1 MVVPDE
7 RSISEPFWPLHPS
20 IGLSLP
26 TYQHLTIFAR
36 DAGIP
41 TKSLRVTNYRQF
53 APRFGLAYRL
63 GSATTLRVGYGIYL
77 NQLDGNRESEFLS
90 PPFLIR
96 ESGLLNVVNENGAP
110 TRTTQNMLPKDSKF
124 DPIPTILAHDPWNR
138 GYGVTQ
144 QWNFTIQR
152 LFPGKIVGEVAYV
165 GAKGDHLQ
173 TSRNFNIP
181 PPGPG
186 AIQARRPYPEFGNI
200 TWNEQAAS
208 SIYHSFQSKVER
220 RFTSGLTILGA
231 FTWSRSLDD
240 SSATEGRNPY
250 LGRGNRGPSLFDV
263 PLSFVFSGIYELPFW
278 RGRPGAPLHERIL
291 GGWTIAGI
299 LNLQSGFPFTPTW
312 SGDLTNTGTGTPPN
326 RICDGRISNPT
337 PQRWFDMQCFTA
349 PAPFIFGN
357 TSRNVLRGDAIQNMD
372 FAVYKEFRITESHRV
387 QFRAEFFNFTNHPS
401 FAFPVATVNV
411 PSAGQV
417 FGASPGRIIQFG
429 AKYSF

>member
-1 MVVPDE
+1 
-7 RSISEPFWPLHPS
+7 
-20 IGLSLP
+20 
-26 TYQHLTIFAR
+26 
-36 DAGIP
+36 
-41 TKSLRVTNYRQF
+41 
-53 APRFGLAYRL
+53 
-63 GSATTLRVGYGIYL
+63 
-77 NQLDGNRESEFLS
+77 
-90 PPFLIR
+90 
-96 ESGLLNVVNENGAP
+96 
-110 TRTTQNMLPKDSKF
+110 
-124 DPIPTILAHDPWNR
+124 
-138 GYGVTQ
+138 
-144 QWNFTIQR
+144 
-152 LFPGKIVGEVAYV
+152 VAYV

-220 RFTSGLTILGA
+220 RFTSGVTILGA
-231 FTWSRSLDD
+231 FTWSKSLDD

-250 LGRGNRGPSLFDV
+250 LRRGNRGPSLFDV
-263 PLSFVFSGIYELPFW
+263 PFSFVFSGIYELPFW
-278 RGRPGAPLHERIL
+278 RGRSGAPVHERIL
-291 GGWTIAGI
+291 GAWTIVGI

-337 PQRWFDMQCFTA
+337 PQRWFDVQCFTA
-349 PAPFIFGN
+349 PAPFTFGN
-357 TSRNVLRGDAIQNMD
+357 TSRNVLRGDAIQNVD
-372 FAVYKEFRITESHRV
+372 FAVYKEFRITESHHV
-387 QFRAEFFNFTNHPS
+387 QFRGEFFNFTNHPS
-401 FAFPVATVNV
+401 FAFPVGTVNV